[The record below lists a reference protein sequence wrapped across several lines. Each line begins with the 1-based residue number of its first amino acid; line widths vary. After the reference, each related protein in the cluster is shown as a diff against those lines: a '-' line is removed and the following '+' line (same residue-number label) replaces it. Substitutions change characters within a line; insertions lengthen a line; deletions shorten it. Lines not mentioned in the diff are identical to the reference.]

1 MAKTTKAKKLKPSA
15 DTSRKLTEKV
25 LKKDSKSVQRPEK
38 NKPDTGISDSDSEAD
53 TDKLTAVLEPYS
65 KEQLINLISSAAVT
79 NSALYHHLQAAADR
93 EVTHRK
99 IFVHGLGWDTTPE
112 TLKSVFDIFGE
123 IEDLKL
129 VMDRVTG
136 KAKGFAFIVFKT
148 RKSAEKAL
156 QNPQKKINNRIVSWQ
171 LASVGPTASAAAAAA
186 KEGKEHDN
194 SNTNNNSTSNNSN
207 GIGERK
213 IYVSNVPRDVD
224 KEKLKEF
231 FERFGEIETGP
242 FGFDVNTGKSR
253 GFAIFVYKTAEG
265 LRKALEEPVKV
276 FQGHQ
281 LHCQKAAEG
290 KNKNFNKAYSSVQG
304 QQTVQGQQM
313 VQRNHQGQGQGL
325 GQIQDQSQM
334 LAAIAAAQNLALFGQ
349 HPGLNPVYGGLFAN
363 PGLINPMV
371 AGALNQAVVPSSHV
385 PVGTVGGLG
394 SYGTGQSLQHVYPNA
409 QGKTHGTG
417 GSFPGYTSFYM

>member
-15 DTSRKLTEKV
+15 ATSRKLTKEI
-25 LKKDSKSVQRPEK
+25 LKKDSESVQRPEK

-53 TDKLTAVLEPYS
+53 TDKLTALLEPYS

-112 TLKSVFDIFGE
+112 TLKSVFDNFGE

-171 LASVGPTASAAAAAA
+171 LASVGPTAPAAAAAA

-194 SNTNNNSTSNNSN
+194 SNTNNNSTSNNSI

-290 KNKNFNKAYSSVQG
+290 KNKNFNKAYSSVQVCVEIYNFTMSFTCRFFLLLLL
-304 QQTVQGQQM
+304 QVLDCLLWLM
-313 VQRNHQGQGQGL
+313 VFKVCIFIFL
-325 GQIQDQSQM
+325 
-334 LAAIAAAQNLALFGQ
+334 
-349 HPGLNPVYGGLFAN
+349 
-363 PGLINPMV
+363 
-371 AGALNQAVVPSSHV
+371 
-385 PVGTVGGLG
+385 
-394 SYGTGQSLQHVYPNA
+394 
-409 QGKTHGTG
+409 K
-417 GSFPGYTSFYM
+417 